1 MKPPFKKTTIVDATE
16 SPEAGLPGPSKLA
29 VVIAP
34 VEQKIKKNGPFKLSK
49 VTDEYPYFSDLLN
62 RIVQHS
68 IQELPDF
75 SDDSKIAVM
84 SDFGGEHSN
93 ARFYT
98 YSFLFLA
105 YNKIGPFEEKV
116 RELRKKYD
124 LLEHYSEFAY
134 KKLASGAKARALPE
148 YLQLIDSFIHGAI
161 ITIAID
167 KRIETVFG
175 AQKKQ
180 AHPVMVKQ
188 LQEAGLGE
196 WSGPGAEKVLRVA
209 NIIAA
214 FASLLT
220 HENQRLL
227 WYSDRDLI
235 NEDGKKWNFSHTQQI
250 LARVLGMYLSHR
262 LEIVGFAKS
271 FDEKGHLDDL
281 LSVPD
286 LAAGVVQDLL
296 LQNETG
302 EEVPGGEEKVAVMR
316 WIATPARYLSK
327 LTVQITRTADGG
339 IGFGSADIALTPEC
353 VAVSALGESHCPDTE
368 PK

>member
-1 MKPPFKKTTIVDATE
+1 MKPPFKKTMIGAATE
-16 SPEAGLPGPSKLA
+16 LSEAGLPGPSKFS
-29 VVIAP
+29 VVIP
-34 VEQKIKKNGPFKLSK
+34 PFEQKINKRGPFKLSK

-62 RIVQHS
+62 RIVQQS
-68 IQELPDF
+68 IRELPDF

-84 SDFGGEHSN
+84 SDFGGEHAS

-105 YNKIGPFEEKV
+105 YNKVGPFEEKMS
-116 RELRKKYD
+116 ELRKKYG

-148 YLQLIDSFIHGAI
+148 YLQLIDSLIHGAI

-188 LQEAGLGE
+188 LQEEGLGE
-196 WSGPGAEKVLRVA
+196 WHGPGAEKVLRVA

-214 FASLLT
+214 FAALLT

-227 WYSDRDLI
+227 WYSDKDLI
-235 NEDGKKWNFSHTQQI
+235 NEDGKKWDFTHTQQI
-250 LARVLGMYLSHR
+250 LVRALGMYLSHR
-262 LEIVGFAKS
+262 LDVVGFAKS
-271 FDEKGHLDDL
+271 FDKKSHLDDL

-286 LAAGVVQDLL
+286 LAAGVIQDLL
-296 LQNETG
+296 LQNETR
-302 EEVPGGEEKVAVMR
+302 EDIPGGDEKAMVMR
-316 WIATPARYLSK
+316 WIATPAKYLSK
-327 LTVQITRTADGG
+327 LTVQITRTDDGG
-339 IGFGSADIALTPEC
+339 IGFGC
-353 VAVSALGESHCPDTE
+353 VDMVVKP
-368 PK
+368 

>member
-1 MKPPFKKTTIVDATE
+1 MGSMKPPFKKTVIGVAME
-16 SPEAGLPGPSKLA
+16 FPEAGVFDSVKFSA
-29 VVIAP
+29 IVAP
-34 VEQKIKKNGPFKLSK
+34 IEQKINKIGPFKLSK
-49 VTDEYPYFSDLLN
+49 VTDEYPYFSDLLS
-62 RIVQHS
+62 RIVQQS
-68 IQELPDF
+68 IRELPDF

-84 SDFGGEHSN
+84 SDFGGEHSS
-93 ARFYT
+93 AKFHT

-105 YNKIGPFEEKV
+105 YNKVGPFEEKI
-116 RELRKKYD
+116 RELRKKYG

-134 KKLASGAKARALPE
+134 KNLSSGAKARALPE
-148 YLQLIDSFIHGAI
+148 YLRLVDSFIHGAI

-180 AHPVMVKQ
+180 AQSVMVAQ
-188 LQEAGLGE
+188 LKEEGLGE
-196 WSGPGAEKVLRVA
+196 WHGPGAEKVLRIV

-235 NEDGKKWNFSHTQQI
+235 NEDGKKWNFTHTQQI
-250 LARVLGMYLSHR
+250 LVRVLGMYLSHR
-262 LEIVGFAKS
+262 LDVVGFAKS
-271 FDEKGHLDDL
+271 FKEKGHLDDL

-296 LQNETG
+296 FQNETG
-302 EEVPGGEEKVAVMR
+302 EDIPGGDEKAMIMQ

-327 LTVQITRTADGG
+327 LTIQIVRTADGG
-339 IGFGSADIALTPEC
+339 IGFGRVDM
-353 VAVSALGESHCPDTE
+353 AV
-368 PK
+368 KR

>member
-1 MKPPFKKTTIVDATE
+1 MKPPFKKTLIGAVTE
-16 SPEAGLPGPSKLA
+16 PPEAGLPSPSKFA

-34 VEQKIKKNGPFKLSK
+34 FKQKINKSGPFKLAN
-49 VTDEYPYFSDLLN
+49 VTDEHPYFSHLLN
-62 RIVQHS
+62 RIVQQS

-75 SDDSKIAVM
+75 SDDSKVAVM
-84 SDFGGEHSN
+84 SDFGGEHST

-105 YNKIGPFEEKV
+105 YNKVGPFEDKV
-116 RELRKKYD
+116 RELRKKYG

-134 KKLASGAKARALPE
+134 KKLRSGAKARALHE
-148 YLQLIDSFIHGAI
+148 YLQLIDTFIHGAI

-180 AHPVMVKQ
+180 AHPIMVKH
-188 LQEAGLGE
+188 LQEEGLGE
-196 WSGPGAEKVLRVA
+196 WHGLGAEKVLRVA

-220 HENQRLL
+220 HGNQRLL
-227 WYSDRDLI
+227 WYSDKDLI
-235 NEDGKKWNFSHTQQI
+235 NEDGKKRDFAHTQRI
-250 LARVLGMYLSHR
+250 LVRVLGMYLSHR
-262 LEIVGFAKS
+262 LDVVGFAKS
-271 FDEKGHLDDL
+271 FDKKGHLDDL

-296 LQNETG
+296 QQYETG
-302 EEVPGGEEKVAVMR
+302 EDIPGGDEKAMVMR
-316 WIATPARYLSK
+316 WIATPTKYLSK
-327 LTVQITRTADGG
+327 VIVQITRMADGQ
-339 IGFGSADIALTPEC
+339 IGFGSVDM
-353 VAVSALGESHCPDTE
+353 VV
-368 PK
+368 KR